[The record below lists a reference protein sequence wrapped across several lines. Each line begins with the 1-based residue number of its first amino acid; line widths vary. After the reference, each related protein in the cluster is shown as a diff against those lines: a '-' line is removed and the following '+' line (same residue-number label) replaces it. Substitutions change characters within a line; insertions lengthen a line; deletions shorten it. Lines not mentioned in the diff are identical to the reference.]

1 MDPKGQN
8 ILFRSQLEQK
18 DLMIQMLSEQL
29 NEKEETITDLKETI
43 RYLKE
48 TIAGLQETLNEFQ
61 RKLFGTSSEKTK
73 QDEKVEDEKSE
84 ETATITVKSHKRT
97 TRKAKA
103 TREDQY
109 GNLPIRK
116 EVIPLS
122 EEDKHC
128 PYCNSLMEYIAETFV
143 REELRITPAKVERI
157 HYYQEKWQCPEC
169 KKDGDGTFAESK
181 TPTALI
187 PHSPASPSI
196 VSYVAIEKIGL
207 AMPYYRQEF
216 LMQQLGFT
224 LPRETMANWIIYVA
238 ENYFYPIYDRLHE
251 ELLKRDLVH
260 ADETTCQVLREKGRT
275 AEQTSYMW
283 LYTTGNDALTP
294 IVLYD
299 YQPSRKGSCA
309 QNFLDGFHGLVQC
322 DGYQGYNKLED
333 VILVCCLAHARR
345 KFYEAVPAAKR
356 KRLKLLDI
364 NSDVAIEDI
373 NLPDEE
379 EAKQLLPAEIG
390 LLYCNKLFY
399 LERTLK
405 DLNPEER
412 KQQRAVLEQ
421 PVWDQFWNWLGTL
434 HPTGGSKLG
443 KAVIYAQNHHDTLM
457 NYLLDG
463 RCEISNNRAERK
475 AKSYAIGRK
484 AFLFHTSE
492 AGAGAS
498 AVMYSI
504 VETAKAN
511 NLNMFQYLYT
521 VLLYMPDYLNSSAG
535 IEQLMP
541 WSEFIKEQCSGL
553 IDVESNVPEN
563 RIPLPHRQ
571 QRN

>member
-1 MDPKGQN
+1 MDPEGQN
-8 ILFRSQLEQK
+8 ILFRNQLEQK
-18 DLMIQMLSEQL
+18 DLMIQMLSERL
-29 NEKEETITDLKETI
+29 NEKDETITDLKETI
-43 RYLKE
+43 KDLKV
-48 TIAGLQETLNEFQ
+48 TIVGLQETLNEFQ
-61 RKLFGTSSEKTK
+61 RRLFGTSSEKTK
-73 QDEKVEDEKSE
+73 QDEKPE
-84 ETATITVKSHKRT
+84 ETVTTTVKSHKRT

-103 TREDQY
+103 THEDQY

-128 PYCNSLMEYIAETFV
+128 PYCNSLMEYVTETFV

-196 VSYVAIEKIGL
+196 VSYVAMEKIGL

-238 ENYFYPIYDRLHE
+238 EHYFYPIYDRLHE

-260 ADETTCQVLREKGRT
+260 ADETTCQVLREKGRA

-283 LYTTGNDALTP
+283 LYTTGNDGLLP

-299 YQPSRKGSCA
+299 YQPSRKGSCV
-309 QNFLDGFHGLVQC
+309 QNFLEGFHGLVQC

-345 KFYEAVPAAKR
+345 KFFEAVPAAMR

-364 NSDVAIEDI
+364 NSDVVIEDI

-405 DLNPEER
+405 DLDPEER
-412 KQQRAVLEQ
+412 KQQRTVLEQ
-421 PVWDQFWNWLGTL
+421 PVWDQFWNWLDTL

-443 KAVIYAQNHHDTLM
+443 KAVVYAQNHHETLM

-511 NLNMFQYLYT
+511 NLNIFQYLYT
-521 VLLYMPDYLNSSAG
+521 VLLYIPDYLNSSAG

-541 WSEFIKEQCSGL
+541 WSKFIKEQCSGL

-563 RIPLPHRQ
+563 RIPLP
-571 QRN
+571 NA

>member
-1 MDPKGQN
+1 MDPEGQN
-8 ILFRSQLEQK
+8 ILFRNQLEQK
-18 DLMIQMLSEQL
+18 DLMIQMLSVRL
-29 NEKEETITDLKETI
+29 NEKDETIIDLKETI
-43 RYLKE
+43 KDLKV
-48 TIAGLQETLNEFQ
+48 TIVGLQETLNEFQ
-61 RKLFGTSSEKTK
+61 RRLFGTSSEKTK
-73 QDEKVEDEKSE
+73 QDEKPE
-84 ETATITVKSHKRT
+84 ETVKTTVKSHKRT

-128 PYCNSLMEYIAETFV
+128 PYCNSLMEYVTETFV

-196 VSYVAIEKIGL
+196 VSYVAMEKIGL
-207 AMPYYRQEF
+207 AIPYYRQEF

-238 ENYFYPIYDRLHE
+238 EHYFYPIYDRLHE

-260 ADETTCQVLREKGRT
+260 ADETTCQVLREKGRA

-283 LYTTGNDALTP
+283 LYTTGNDGLTP

-299 YQPSRKGSCA
+299 YQPSRKGSCV
-309 QNFLDGFHGLVQC
+309 QNFLEGFHGLVQC

-345 KFYEAVPAAKR
+345 KFFEAVPAAMR

-364 NSDVAIEDI
+364 NSDEEIEDI

-405 DLNPEER
+405 DLDPEER
-412 KQQRAVLEQ
+412 KQQRTVLEQ
-421 PVWDQFWNWLGTL
+421 PVWDQFWNWLDTL

-443 KAVIYAQNHHDTLM
+443 KAVIYAQNHHETLM

-511 NLNMFQYLYT
+511 NLNIFQYLYT
-521 VLLYMPDYLNSSAG
+521 VLLYIPDYLNSSAG

-541 WSEFIKEQCSGL
+541 WSQFIKEQCSGL

-563 RIPLPHRQ
+563 RIPLP
-571 QRN
+571 NV

>member
-8 ILFRSQLEQK
+8 ILFGSQLEQK
-18 DLMIQMLSEQL
+18 DLMIQMLSERL
-29 NEKEETITDLKETI
+29 NEKDETITDLKETI
-43 RYLKE
+43 KDLKE

-61 RKLFGTSSEKTK
+61 RKLFGMSSEKIK
-73 QDEKVEDEKSE
+73 QDEKSE
-84 ETATITVKSHKRT
+84 ETETITVKSHKRT

-128 PYCNSLMEYIAETFV
+128 PYCNSLMEYVTETFV

-196 VSYVAIEKIGL
+196 VSYVAMEKIGL

-238 ENYFYPIYDRLHE
+238 ENYFYPIYERLHE

-283 LYTTGNDALTP
+283 LYTTGSDALTP

-309 QNFLDGFHGLVQC
+309 QNFLEGFRGLVQC
-322 DGYQGYNKLED
+322 DGYQGYNRLED

-345 KFYEAVPAAKR
+345 KFFEAVPAARR

-379 EAKQLLPAEIG
+379 EAKQFLPAEIG

-412 KQQRAVLEQ
+412 KQQRDVLEQ
-421 PVWDQFWNWLGTL
+421 PVWDQFWNWLDTL

-443 KAVIYAQNHHDTLM
+443 KAVNYAQNHHDTLM

-511 NLNMFQYLYT
+511 NLNIFQYLYT
-521 VLLYMPDYLNSSAG
+521 VLLYMPDYMNSSAG

-553 IDVESNVPEN
+553 IDAESNVPEK
-563 RIPLPHRQ
+563 RIPLPHRAESM
-571 QRN
+571 

>member
-1 MDPKGQN
+1 MDPKGQD

-18 DLMIQMLSEQL
+18 DLMIQMLSERL
-29 NEKEETITDLKETI
+29 NEKDETITDLKETI
-43 RYLKE
+43 KDLKE

-73 QDEKVEDEKSE
+73 QDGKTEDEKSE
-84 ETATITVKSHKRT
+84 ETVTTTVKSHTRT

-128 PYCNSLMEYIAETFV
+128 PYCNSLMEYVTETFV

-196 VSYVAIEKIGL
+196 VSYVAMEKIGL

-299 YQPSRKGSCA
+299 YQPSR
-309 QNFLDGFHGLVQC
+309 
-322 DGYQGYNKLED
+322 
-333 VILVCCLAHARR
+333 
-345 KFYEAVPAAKR
+345 
-356 KRLKLLDI
+356 
-364 NSDVAIEDI
+364 
-373 NLPDEE
+373 
-379 EAKQLLPAEIG
+379 
-390 LLYCNKLFY
+390 
-399 LERTLK
+399 
-405 DLNPEER
+405 
-412 KQQRAVLEQ
+412 
-421 PVWDQFWNWLGTL
+421 
-434 HPTGGSKLG
+434 
-443 KAVIYAQNHHDTLM
+443 
-457 NYLLDG
+457 
-463 RCEISNNRAERK
+463 
-475 AKSYAIGRK
+475 
-484 AFLFHTSE
+484 
-492 AGAGAS
+492 
-498 AVMYSI
+498 
-504 VETAKAN
+504 
-511 NLNMFQYLYT
+511 
-521 VLLYMPDYLNSSAG
+521 
-535 IEQLMP
+535 
-541 WSEFIKEQCSGL
+541 
-553 IDVESNVPEN
+553 
-563 RIPLPHRQ
+563 
-571 QRN
+571 

>member
-1 MDPKGQN
+1 MDPKGQD
-8 ILFRSQLEQK
+8 ILFNSETRQK
-18 DLMIQMLSEQL
+18 DLMIQMLSERL
-29 NEKEETITDLKETI
+29 DEKDGTITELKETI
-43 RYLKE
+43 NDLKE
-48 TIAGLQETLNEFQ
+48 TIAGLRETLDEFQ
-61 RKLFGTSSEKTK
+61 RKLFGTGSEKTK
-73 QDEKVEDEKSE
+73 QDKETE
-84 ETATITVKSHKRT
+84 ETVTTIVKSHKRT

-109 GNLPIRK
+109 GNLPIHK
-116 EVIPLS
+116 EVIPLP
-122 EEDKHC
+122 EEDKYC
-128 PYCNSLMEYIAETFV
+128 PYCNSKMEYVTETFV
-143 REELRITPAKVERI
+143 REELRITPAK
-157 HYYQEKWQCPEC
+157 
-169 KKDGDGTFAESK
+169 
-181 TPTALI
+181 
-187 PHSPASPSI
+187 
-196 VSYVAIEKIGL
+196 YVAMEKIGL
-207 AMPYYRQEF
+207 AMLYYRQEF
-216 LMQQLGFT
+216 LMNQLGFT

-238 ENYFYPIYDRLHE
+238 GNYFYPIYERLHE

-283 LYTTGNDALTP
+283 LYTTGSDAPTP

-309 QNFLDGFHGLVQC
+309 QNFPEGFRGLVQC
-322 DGYQGYNKLED
+322 DGYQGCNKLED
-333 VILVCCLAHARR
+333 VILVCCLARARR
-345 KFYEAVPAAKR
+345 KFFEAVPAARR
-356 KRLKLLDI
+356 KRLKLLGI
-364 NSDVAIEDI
+364 NSDEAIEDI

-412 KQQRAVLEQ
+412 KQQRDVLEQ
-421 PVWDQFWNWLGTL
+421 PVWDQFWNWLDTL
-434 HPTGGSKLG
+434 HPTGGSRLG
-443 KAVIYAQNHHDTLM
+443 KAVNYAQNHHDTLM
-457 NYLLDG
+457 DYLLDG

-492 AGAGAS
+492 TGAGAS
-498 AVMYSI
+498 AAMYSI

-511 NLNMFQYLYT
+511 NLNIFQYLYT
-521 VLLYMPDYLNSSAG
+521 VLLYMPDYTNSSAG

-553 IDVESNVPEN
+553 IDVESNVPEK
-563 RIPLPHRQ
+563 RIPLPHR
-571 QRN
+571 

>member
-1 MDPKGQN
+1 MDPEGQN
-8 ILFRSQLEQK
+8 ILFRNQLEQK
-18 DLMIQMLSEQL
+18 DLMIQMLSERL
-29 NEKEETITDLKETI
+29 NEKDETITDLKETI
-43 RYLKE
+43 KDLKV
-48 TIAGLQETLNEFQ
+48 TIVGLQETLNEFQ
-61 RKLFGTSSEKTK
+61 RRLFGTSSEKTK
-73 QDEKVEDEKSE
+73 QDEKPE
-84 ETATITVKSHKRT
+84 ETVTTTVKSHKRT

-128 PYCNSLMEYIAETFV
+128 PYCNSLMEYVTETFV

-196 VSYVAIEKIGL
+196 VSYVAMEKIGL

-238 ENYFYPIYDRLHE
+238 EHYFYPIYDRLHE

-260 ADETTCQVLREKGRT
+260 ADETTCQVLREKGRA

-283 LYTTGNDALTP
+283 LYTTGNDGLTP

-299 YQPSRKGSCA
+299 YQPSRKGSCV
-309 QNFLDGFHGLVQC
+309 QNFLEGFHGLVQC

-345 KFYEAVPAAKR
+345 KFFEAVPAAMR

-364 NSDVAIEDI
+364 NSDEAIEDI

-405 DLNPEER
+405 DLDPEER
-412 KQQRAVLEQ
+412 KQQRTVLEQ
-421 PVWDQFWNWLGTL
+421 PVWDQFWNWLDTL

-443 KAVIYAQNHHDTLM
+443 KAVVYAQNHHETLM

-511 NLNMFQYLYT
+511 NLNIFQYLYT
-521 VLLYMPDYLNSSAG
+521 VLLYIPDYLNSSAG

-541 WSEFIKEQCSGL
+541 WSQFIKEQCSGL

-563 RIPLPHRQ
+563 RIPLP
-571 QRN
+571 NV

>member
-1 MDPKGQN
+1 MDPEGQN
-8 ILFRSQLEQK
+8 ILFRNQLEQK
-18 DLMIQMLSEQL
+18 DLMIQMLSERL
-29 NEKEETITDLKETI
+29 NEKDETITDLKETI
-43 RYLKE
+43 KDLKV
-48 TIAGLQETLNEFQ
+48 TIVGLQETLNEFQ
-61 RKLFGTSSEKTK
+61 RRLFGTSSEKIK
-73 QDEKVEDEKSE
+73 QDEKPE
-84 ETATITVKSHKRT
+84 ETVTTTVKSHKRT

-128 PYCNSLMEYIAETFV
+128 PYCNSLMEYVTETFV

-196 VSYVAIEKIGL
+196 VSYVAMEKIGL
-207 AMPYYRQEF
+207 AIPYYRQEF

-238 ENYFYPIYDRLHE
+238 EHYFYPIYDRLHE
-251 ELLKRDLVH
+251 ELLRRDLVH
-260 ADETTCQVLREKGRT
+260 ADETTCQVLREKGRA

-283 LYTTGNDALTP
+283 LYTTGNDGLTP

-299 YQPSRKGSCA
+299 YQPSRKGSCV
-309 QNFLDGFHGLVQC
+309 QNFLEGFHGLVQC

-345 KFYEAVPAAKR
+345 KFFEAVPAAMR

-364 NSDVAIEDI
+364 NSDVVIEDI

-405 DLNPEER
+405 DLDPEER
-412 KQQRAVLEQ
+412 KQQRTVLEQ
-421 PVWDQFWNWLGTL
+421 PVWDQFWNWLDTL

-443 KAVIYAQNHHDTLM
+443 KAVVYAQNHHETLM

-504 VETAKAN
+504 VETAKTN
-511 NLNMFQYLYT
+511 NLNIFQYLYT
-521 VLLYMPDYLNSSAG
+521 VLLYIPDYLNSSAG

-541 WSEFIKEQCSGL
+541 WSKFIKEQCSGL

-563 RIPLPHRQ
+563 RIPLP
-571 QRN
+571 NV

>member
-1 MDPKGQN
+1 MDPEGQN
-8 ILFRSQLEQK
+8 ILFRNQLEQK
-18 DLMIQMLSEQL
+18 DLMIQMLSERL
-29 NEKEETITDLKETI
+29 NEKDETITDLKETI
-43 RYLKE
+43 KDLKV

-73 QDEKVEDEKSE
+73 QDEKPE
-84 ETATITVKSHKRT
+84 ETVTTTVKSHKRT

-109 GNLPIRK
+109 GNLPVRK
-116 EVIPLS
+116 VVIHLA

-128 PYCNSLMEYIAETFV
+128 PYCNALMEYVTETFV
-143 REELRITPAKVERI
+143 REELRITPARVERI

-169 KKDGDGTFAESK
+169 KKDGDGTFTESK
-181 TPTALI
+181 TPAALI
-187 PHSPASPSI
+187 PHSPASPSM
-196 VSYVAIEKIGL
+196 VSYVTMEKIGM

-238 ENYFYPIYDRLHE
+238 ENYFYLIYDRMHE

-283 LYTTGNDALTP
+283 LYTTGNDALAP

-309 QNFLDGFHGLVQC
+309 QNFLEGFHGLVQC
-322 DGYQGYNKLED
+322 DGYQGYNRLED
-333 VILVCCLAHARR
+333 VTLVCCLAHTRR
-345 KFYEAVPAAKR
+345 KFFEAVPAARR
-356 KRLKLLDI
+356 KKLKLLDI
-364 NSDVAIEDI
+364 NSDVAIEDTGF
-373 NLPDEE
+373 PDEE
-379 EAKQLLPAEIG
+379 EAEQLLPAEIG

-405 DLNPEER
+405 DLDPEDR

-421 PVWDQFWNWLGTL
+421 PVWNQFWNWLDTL

-443 KAVIYAQNHHDTLM
+443 KAVNYAQNHHDTLM

-511 NLNMFQYLYT
+511 NLNIFQYLYT
-521 VLLYMPDYLNSSAG
+521 VLLYMPDYMNSSAG

-541 WSEFIKEQCSGL
+541 WSDFMKEQCSGL

-563 RIPLPHRQ
+563 RIPLPLV
-571 QRN
+571 

>member
-1 MDPKGQN
+1 MDPKGQD

-18 DLMIQMLSEQL
+18 DLMIQMLSERL
-29 NEKEETITDLKETI
+29 NEKDETITDLKETI
-43 RYLKE
+43 KDLKE

-73 QDEKVEDEKSE
+73 QDGKTEDEKSE
-84 ETATITVKSHKRT
+84 ETVTTTVKSHTRT

-128 PYCNSLMEYIAETFV
+128 PYCNSLMEYVTETFV

-196 VSYVAIEKIGL
+196 VSYVAMEKIGL

-309 QNFLDGFHGLVQC
+309 QNFLEGFHGLVQC

-333 VILVCCLAHARR
+333 VMLVCCLAHARR
-345 KFYEAVPAAKR
+345 KFFESIPAARR

-364 NSDVAIEDI
+364 NSDVAVEDI
-373 NLPDEE
+373 DLPDEE
-379 EAKQLLPAEIG
+379 QAKQLLPAEIG

-405 DLNPEER
+405 DLDPEDR
-412 KQQRAVLEQ
+412 KQKRAVLEQ
-421 PVWDQFWNWLGTL
+421 PVWDQFWNWLDTL

-443 KAVIYAQNHHDTLM
+443 KAVNYAQNHHDTLM

-463 RCEISNNRAERK
+463 RCEISNNRAERR

-498 AVMYSI
+498 EVMYSI

-511 NLNMFQYLYT
+511 NLNIFQYLYT
-521 VLLYMPDYLNSSAG
+521 VLLYMPDYTNSSAG

-541 WSEFIKEQCSGL
+541 WSEFINEQCSGL

-563 RIPLPHRQ
+563 RIPLPLK
-571 QRN
+571 